1 MDEQDILAELLKDYA
16 TVPDHAA
23 EKEDTASE
31 EPSEAPTD
39 SAEPMEEEPPVEEE
53 PAVEEEPPA
62 KEEIV
67 EEVSVEEETVEEEPA
82 DEELRVAPLEAP
94 TQVITL
100 SQTAET
106 EPPTEDE
113 VDDGQITMA
122 ELAGEE
128 EPPVEETPEEMPD
141 WEEQLIKTRQ
151 EKIRDFQIKQNRENL
166 DFRFAGDAAP
176 DEEPEREPEKEEP
189 EAPEEEPQK
198 ERRFTGDFTD
208 FSQAED
214 VRAELQHR
222 HRSGTFRMWLAAAA
236 GALLLWSDI
245 SVIYYGQPTLA
256 PSLFLLL
263 NLLLLACMAILLY
276 PMLRDGTTALLHGKP
291 TAETVPAIV
300 TAAVLLHTLVQWSDL
315 AALEAGEAR
324 LFTSLAALS
333 LLLCG
338 MGRMAKLDRI
348 RQNFTLVSHDTQKFA
363 AVEITDE
370 RAATEIGRRAVVTG
384 VPRVAF
390 FRPVRFLDDF
400 LANAYMDDRYDR
412 IMSRFLPIAGG
423 VCLVIGIIAGVSAK
437 SAAVGFSA
445 LVGALCVLLP
455 AAPLALN
462 VPLFGTCRRLLR
474 EDDLLCSYAAAE
486 RFGKLHGVALD
497 VSDLYRQDSV
507 ALHGIRTFCDTRID
521 EAIMDAAAVA
531 IRTDGPLAGLFLRII
546 EERTEILPAVENL
559 VFEQDMGFSGWV
571 GGRRVLVGNR
581 KLLENHGVD
590 TPSGDYE
597 RKYKKDNR
605 ELVYLSVG
613 GALSAMFI
621 ISYLADPE
629 VEEALHEL
637 QDAHL
642 SLLIRSCDPNVTEES
657 LCAGFHLD
665 DYYVDLLSAS
675 AGRLYDGLR
684 HENADRVSAGAAVN
698 GKISG
703 IAALLTACRRLKRRG
718 TAAMVTQIAL
728 SAVGALWC
736 LGAAF
741 SGGILS
747 AVAMLLFLPVAAL
760 LSILLPLIV
769 R

>member
-1 MDEQDILAELLKDYA
+1 MDKQDILDELLKDYA
-16 TVPDHAA
+16 TVPDHTAA
-23 EKEDTASE
+23 KTDTA
-31 EPSEAPTD
+31 AD
-39 SAEPMEEEPPVEEE
+39 AEPPAEEPPVEE
-53 PAVEEEPPA
+53 AVLEEEIIT
-62 KEEIV
+62 EEKMPV
-67 EEVSVEEETVEEEPA
+67 AEDSTEEETVAGEPPA
-82 DEELRVAPLEAP
+82 DEEIRVAPLEAP
-94 TQVITL
+94 TQIVSIAE
-100 SQTAET
+100 SEETAAELT
-106 EPPTEDE
+106 DDADDD

-128 EPPVEETPEEMPD
+128 EPPVEESPEEVPD

-151 EKIRDFQIKQNRENL
+151 EKIRDFQIKQNRESL
-166 DFRFAGDAAP
+166 DFRFEGDTAP
-176 DEEPEREPEKEEP
+176 DEESERKAEEPPAEPKEETP
-189 EAPEEEPQK
+189 AP
-198 ERRFTGDFTD
+198 RGRFTGDFTD

-222 HRSGTFRMWLAAAA
+222 HRSGAFRMWLAAAA
-236 GALLLWSDI
+236 GALLLWSEA
-245 SVIYYGQPTLA
+245 SVIFYGQPALA

-263 NLLLLACMAILLY
+263 NIFLLSCMAILLY
-276 PMLRDGTTALLHGKP
+276 PMLRDGTMALLHGKP
-291 TAETVPAIV
+291 TAESVPAVV
-300 TAAVLLHTLVQWSDL
+300 TAAVFLHTLVQWSDL
-315 AALEAGEAR
+315 AALEAGETR
-324 LFTSLAALS
+324 LFTALAALS
-333 LLLCG
+333 LLFCG
-338 MGRMAKLDRI
+338 IGRMAKLDRI

-370 RAATEIGRRAVVTG
+370 RAATEIGRRAVANGT
-384 VPRVAF
+384 PRVAF

-400 LANAYMDDRYDR
+400 LANAYMNDRYDR
-412 IMSRFLPIAGG
+412 IMSRFLPIAAGL
-423 VCLVIGIIAGVSAK
+423 CLVIGIVAGAVAK
-437 SAAVGFSA
+437 SFLVGFSA
-445 LVGALCVLLP
+445 FVGALCVLLP

-462 VPLFGTCRRLLR
+462 VPLLGTCRRLLR
-474 EDDLLCSYAAAE
+474 DDNLLCSYAAAE
-486 RFGKLHGVALD
+486 RFGNLHGVALD
-497 VSDLYRQDSV
+497 VSDLYWQDSV
-507 ALHGIRTFCDTRID
+507 ALHGIRTFRDTRID

-546 EERTEILPAVENL
+546 EEKTEILPAVENL

-621 ISYLADPE
+621 ISYLTDPE
-629 VEEALHEL
+629 VEGALHEL

-657 LCAGFHLD
+657 LCAGFDLD

-684 HENADRVSAGAAVN
+684 HEGGERVSAGAAVN
-698 GKISG
+698 GKITG
-703 IAALLTACRRLKRRG
+703 IADLLTACRRLKHRG
-718 TAAMVTQIAL
+718 TAAMITQIAL

-736 LGAAF
+736 FGTALT
-741 SGGILS
+741 GGILP
-747 AVAMLLFLPVAAL
+747 APAMLLFLPAAAL
-760 LSILLPLIV
+760 LSIVLPLIA